1 MGAGAPRGDRD
12 PAAAAPGATPGGAD
26 GTSGATP
33 ADAGGGG
40 ISLRVWLTAGAI
52 GGLLVAAVVVG
63 LGSRGGPVQPP
74 SRADAVPYD
83 GRSPRAPATAEQRV
97 LVALPRPALGD
108 LPAARR
114 RGAEAQ
120 RRYVRSLIREQR
132 SLRSALAARGIRLRA
147 VVAFTRTWNGFAATV
162 PATQVARLSSL
173 GEQARPVR
181 RLFPA
186 LGDPVPVAAAGEPPA
201 PPPAGQA
208 PVAVLASGVD
218 RGAPLLEGR
227 LAAGYDAIGRD
238 RDASPGEREQ
248 SGTALAGVLAAAGER
263 VLPIRVA
270 AGAAEHATT
279 DTVLAG
285 LEHAVDPDGDLAT
298 DDHVAVALV
307 GVNAPFAAF
316 PAAPEAAAAAAAAA
330 LGTLVVAPAGNEGPT
345 RGPAPTVGTPGS
357 GPGALTVGALAAPA
371 AVASTA
377 LEVGDVQAAGAVALG
392 GSPAAVAGRTAGP
405 VESTDPRRLQAVR
418 GRVAVV
424 RAGRRPVGPRG
435 RRGRRGRPRRDR
447 RRPGAR
453 AAARDARRPRRAC
466 RSSASRAPPPARC
479 SPRRAAPP
487 CGSRA
492 GAPAGPPSRGPP
504 CRPSPRAGRSSPTSR
519 PPARPPR
526 SSSAARPRSPAAAR
540 SLPRRPPRP
549 PRARTATAPPS
560 HPPRSRPP

>member
-1 MGAGAPRGDRD
+1 M
-12 PAAAAPGATPGGAD
+12 
-26 GTSGATP
+26 
-33 ADAGGGG
+33 
-40 ISLRVWLTAGAI
+40 WLTAGAI
-52 GGLLVAAVVVG
+52 GGLLVAAVAVG

-162 PATQVARLSSL
+162 PAAQVARLSSL

-218 RGAPLLEGR
+218 PGAPLLEGR

-330 LGTLVVAPAGNEGPT
+330 LGTLVVAPAGNEGPA

-405 VESTDPRRLQAVR
+405 VASTDPRRLQAVR

-424 RAGRRPVGPRG
+424 RAGADPS
-435 RRGRRGRPRRDR
+435 
-447 RRPGAR
+447 AR
-453 AAARDARRPRRAC
+453 AAAAAAAGARAVLVADPGRGPLPAMPAGRVGVPGPRRHGRRRPCGARRAERRHRAGCAPARRPA
-466 RSSASRAPPPARC
+466 
-479 SPRRAAPP
+479 RRAAARRVAR
-487 CGSRA
+487 SR
-492 GAPAGPPSRGPP
+492 
-504 CRPSPRAGRSSPTSR
+504 RAGRSSQTSP

-540 SLPRRPPRP
+540 SPPRRPPRP
-549 PRARTATAPPS
+549 PRGRTASAPPS
-560 HPPRSRPP
+560 HRRARGRR